1 MQREHMINYDGSKIE
16 FGTESYEEGS
26 EEVGEETFSFEG
38 TDEDPAIS

>member
-26 EEVGEETFSFEG
+26 EESVASQGA
-38 TDEDPAIS
+38 DEDTTLA